1 MNAAVFISICG
12 LLSAAAFAGGY
23 LFGSNG
29 FDERNAL
36 EKRNYAALQELLS
49 GQRDLRDRLDALSA
63 QRSIKFSDVVAA
75 QRKGAGKE
83 SKDYPV
89 CPICGKYV
97 DRWIAHPTILENYY
111 VAIPC
116 NHAVKAGDM
125 PRWNAPEYG
134 GHNVK
139 RWEIPGIGDY
149 DDPEY
154 ECEWEKD

>member
-36 EKRNYAALQELLS
+36 KKRNYAALQELLS

-63 QRSIKFSDVVAA
+63 QRPIKFSDVVAA
-75 QRKGAGKE
+75 QRKGAEKGT
-83 SKDYPV
+83 KDYPV
-89 CPICGKYV
+89 CPICGKRV
-97 DRWIAHPTILENYY
+97 DGCKPAILENYY
-111 VAIPC
+111 TAIPC
-116 NHAVKAGDM
+116 GHAVKAGDLT
-125 PRWNAPEYG
+125 RRNAPEYG
-134 GHNVK
+134 SNNVK